1 MKDEV
6 QISPPTSAE
15 TLVTGRR
22 TILKWSGVAIVGA
35 LAISG
40 KLPGLDM
47 AKAFA
52 QAGGAMTG
60 KAVDLGEG
68 DVGVLNY
75 AYALE
80 QLEAAFYTQVT
91 KTPYANMESAD
102 SAILNGIR
110 DHEIAHRDF
119 FKVALKNNAIP
130 PLEVDFS
137 KVDFNSRDSV
147 LTTAQTFENL
157 GVAAYNGAGQLL
169 KNPEYLLLAGKI
181 VSVEARHAA
190 AITYLLN
197 SKGQVNASNN
207 SGNTATGNANSASA
221 APSVVNDKGLDQAL
235 KPSAVLSKAGPF
247 VKTPITAKHLG

>member
-68 DVGVLNY
+68 DVGILNY

-80 QLEAAFYTQVT
+80 QA
-91 KTPYANMESAD
+91 TPRLRRRHMPTWNP
-102 SAILNGIR
+102 L
-110 DHEIAHRDF
+110 IA
-119 FKVALKNNAIP
+119 
-130 PLEVDFS
+130 
-137 KVDFNSRDSV
+137 
-147 LTTAQTFENL
+147 
-157 GVAAYNGAGQLL
+157 
-169 KNPEYLLLAGKI
+169 
-181 VSVEARHAA
+181 
-190 AITYLLN
+190 
-197 SKGQVNASNN
+197 
-207 SGNTATGNANSASA
+207 
-221 APSVVNDKGLDQAL
+221 
-235 KPSAVLSKAGPF
+235 PF
-247 VKTPITAKHLG
+247 